1 MSYALLICFHKMK
14 ENHNSFSEIRKNCS
28 GRKKEESDRSSEI
41 RKVRELYIF
50 IVTVYAVIY

>member
-1 MSYALLICFHKMK
+1 MSYVLLICFHKKK
-14 ENHNSFSEIRKNCS
+14 ENHNSFSEIRKYCS

-41 RKVRELYIF
+41 CKVRELYIF